1 MGGTITVDSEYG
13 VGSTFTVTIP
23 QKVVDK
29 TPINNLDT
37 ALQNSEANKNIT
49 SADVDAMIATM
60 GPQGQNYQ
68 SAQGRA
74 AVLEQII
81 GRQLILMDA
90 KRNLMDREPA
100 FMAELEKVKEDLL
113 AGYALQKVMARV
125 KVTEED
131 CKKFYAENK
140 EMFNT
145 GDTVSASHILVDS
158 AEQAEAL
165 MAAIQ
170 AGEIAFEAAAQEYS
184 SCPSGQQGGS
194 LGEFGRGQ
202 MVPEFDEACFTMEVG
217 ELRGPV
223 QTQFGFHIIRLNAR
237 NEAKIMEYSEVKENI
252 EQHLMNQKQTDAYRS
267 KVNQLKIL
275 FPVDRF

>member
-1 MGGTITVDSEYG
+1 
-13 VGSTFTVTIP
+13 
-23 QKVVDK
+23 
-29 TPINNLDT
+29 
-37 ALQNSEANKNIT
+37 
-49 SADVDAMIATM
+49 
-60 GPQGQNYQ
+60 
-68 SAQGRA
+68 
-74 AVLEQII
+74 
-81 GRQLILMDA
+81 
-90 KRNLMDREPA
+90 
-100 FMAELEKVKEDLL
+100 
-113 AGYALQKVMARV
+113 MARV

>member
-1 MGGTITVDSEYG
+1 
-13 VGSTFTVTIP
+13 
-23 QKVVDK
+23 
-29 TPINNLDT
+29 
-37 ALQNSEANKNIT
+37 
-49 SADVDAMIATM
+49 
-60 GPQGQNYQ
+60 
-68 SAQGRA
+68 
-74 AVLEQII
+74 
-81 GRQLILMDA
+81 
-90 KRNLMDREPA
+90 
-100 FMAELEKVKEDLL
+100 
-113 AGYALQKVMARV
+113 
-125 KVTEED
+125 
-131 CKKFYAENK
+131 
-140 EMFNT
+140 MFNT

>member
-1 MGGTITVDSEYG
+1 MFEENKVLARVGT
-13 VGSTFTVTIP
+13 
-23 QKVVDK
+23 K
-29 TPINNLDT
+29 T
-37 ALQNSEANKNIT
+37 IT

-125 KVTEED
+125 KVTDED
-131 CKKFYAENK
+131 CKKFYEENK
-140 EMFNT
+140 DMFNT

-158 AEQAEAL
+158 AEQAESL

-223 QTQFGFHIIRLNAR
+223 QTQFGFHIIRLNAKG
-237 NEAKIMEYSEVKENI
+237 EAKIMEYSEVKENI